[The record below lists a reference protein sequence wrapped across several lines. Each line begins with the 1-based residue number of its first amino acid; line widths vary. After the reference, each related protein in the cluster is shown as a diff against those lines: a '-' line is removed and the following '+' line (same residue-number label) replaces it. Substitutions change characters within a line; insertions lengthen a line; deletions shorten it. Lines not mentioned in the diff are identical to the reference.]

1 MAQTNFLEHQ
11 IGKFGAVT
19 VLDVLLRDPETE
31 ENLLFLDTLKV
42 SSIAMEGSSKE
53 IRGGI
58 GAPTLLEYDYGR
70 TVTFEMQD
78 ALASVAS
85 LATMWG
91 GKYGVANGEKTT
103 AVYTGVT
110 GEGGVLN
117 IPAEMGATAANAKAY
132 SIIAGDGEAITLTG
146 EAGALAAGTESG
158 VAMMVFVEG
167 VADADA
173 TRLTIDSISLP
184 PTVELIGRT
193 QFIETTSGKPQEYE
207 LRIPRLKVNIGG
219 GLSMEAEGDAAVFDF
234 SGKALADPMTK
245 EFFTL
250 TKTGRGFTK

>member
-19 VLDVLLRDPETE
+19 VLDVLLRDPETGD
-31 ENLLFLDTLKV
+31 NLLFLDTLKV
-42 SSIAMEGSSKE
+42 SSIAMEGSTKE

-91 GKYGVANGEKTT
+91 GKYGIASGAKTT

-110 GEGGVLN
+110 GTEGALN
-117 IPAEMGATAANAKAY
+117 IPTEMGATSTNAKAY
-132 SIIAGDGEAITLTG
+132 GIVAGDEITITG
-146 EAGALAAGTESG
+146 DEGALKAGTESG
-158 VAMMVFVEG
+158 VAVMVFIEG
-167 VADADA
+167 TVDSAA

-234 SGKALADPMTK
+234 SGKALADPITR

>member
-19 VLDVLLRDPETE
+19 VLDVLLRDPETGD
-31 ENLLFLDTLKV
+31 NILFLDTLKV
-42 SSIAMEGSSKE
+42 SSIAMEGNSKE

-91 GKYGVANGEKTT
+91 GKYGIANGAKTT

-110 GEGGVLN
+110 GEGGALN
-117 IPAEMGATAANAKAY
+117 IPAEMGATSENAKAY
-132 SIIAGDGEAITLTG
+132 GVIAGDEITISGEANALT
-146 EAGALAAGTESG
+146 AGTEAG
-158 VAMMVFVEG
+158 VAVMVFVEG
-167 VADADA
+167 EAGEAA

-219 GLSMEAEGDAAVFDF
+219 GLTMEAEGDAAVFDF
-234 SGKALADPMTK
+234 SGKALADPITR

-250 TKTGRGFTK
+250 TKTGRGFAK

>member
-1 MAQTNFLEHQ
+1 MAQTSLLEHQ

-19 VLDVLLRDPETE
+19 VLDVLLRDPETGD
-31 ENLLFLDTLKV
+31 NLLFLDTLKI
-42 SSIAMEGSSKE
+42 SSIAMEASSKE

-85 LATMWG
+85 LGTMWG
-91 GKYGVANGEKTT
+91 GKFGIANGDETT

-110 GEGGVLN
+110 GAAGALN
-117 IPAEMGATAANAKAY
+117 IPAEMGATSANTTVV
-132 SIIAGDGEAITLTG
+132 SMVDGEAIAVSG
-146 EAGALAAGTESG
+146 ETGALKAGTEPNVS
-158 VAMMVFVEG
+158 VMAFVKSTASAE
-167 VADADA
+167 A
-173 TRLTIDSISLP
+173 TKLTIDSISLP
-184 PTVELIGRT
+184 PTVELVGRT
-193 QFIETTSGKPQEYE
+193 QFIEAASGKPQEYQ

-219 GLSMEAEGDAAVFDF
+219 GLTMEAEGDAAVFDF
-234 SGKALADPMTK
+234 SGKALADPITR

-250 TKTGRGFTK
+250 TRTGRGFAK